1 MAQPIRL
8 TPDDLYEHQI
18 RPLPLGEQL
27 HIAQRIIA
35 EAAISVADKAHPRSL
50 LELEGLGA
58 ELWNSVDAQEYVDEL
73 RREWDSRP

>member
-1 MAQPIRL
+1 MAQPIRSSA
-8 TPDDLYEHQI
+8 DDLYEHQI
-18 RPLPLGEQL
+18 RSLPLRERL
-27 HIAQRIIA
+27 HIAHRIIA
-35 EAAISVADKAHPRSL
+35 DAAAAAEPEKRPRSL